1 MLDRSNIVSFFS
13 AIFEEKAKITNED
26 IELYLSILRSIKERT
41 DANNSKLVIAYI
53 DAGEHL
59 LEKTKYTNK
68 ILIKNFS
75 KIANKVIDVSLADRY
90 ENLDSKY
97 YLHKLDKHP
106 SATTN
111 STRAFLLAP
120 SIKSFL

>member
-1 MLDRSNIVSFFS
+1 M
-13 AIFEEKAKITNED
+13 
-26 IELYLSILRSIKERT
+26 RSIKERT